1 MRTFIVQTNA
11 QTFFNVEVDD
21 TLYDKYKD
29 MAVEA
34 MALALEKFF
43 NEGCDSD
50 EAGISYI
57 IIAYAEDTKGDPNKK
72 IVGSTAHVL
81 RNIGYHDLADEC
93 QEHIKKITD
102 RP

>member
-1 MRTFIVQTNA
+1 MRTFTVQTNE
-11 QTFFNVEVDD
+11 QTYFNVEVDES
-21 TLYDKYKD
+21 LYDKYKD

-34 MALALEKFF
+34 MALGLEKFF
-43 NEGCDSD
+43 NGGSASD
-50 EAGISYI
+50 EAGLSYI

-93 QEHIKKITD
+93 EEQIKKITNKF
-102 RP
+102 